1 MTWIVP
7 VLVPFPVFMSAASLE
22 AAGMP
27 PKWLFVPVTIA

>member
-7 VLVPFPVFMSAASLE
+7 VLVPFPVFMSAALLE
-22 AAGMP
+22 AAGMS